1 MMKLKKLILAL
12 LLVTNSTVVAFAQ
25 NGTDVENNEKVEV
38 IVTENTNMYKGKDGY
53 YSADKEVITV
63 IPANSVIY
71 VQDTTEN
78 IDYALCKYR
87 DTSGNDIFG
96 YVNKD
101 NIKLFYLLQNDTDAK
116 EKVEVI
122 VTENTNMYKEAYA
135 SENKEAV
142 IPANSVIYVQDTTES
157 TDYALCRYRD
167 TSGNDIFGYVNKD
180 NIKLF
185 YLLVN

>member
-1 MMKLKKLILAL
+1 MTKLKKLILAL

-38 IVTENTNMYKGKDGY
+38 IVTENTNMYK
-53 YSADKEVITV
+53 
-63 IPANSVIY
+63 
-71 VQDTTEN
+71 
-78 IDYALCKYR
+78 
-87 DTSGNDIFG
+87 
-96 YVNKD
+96 
-101 NIKLFYLLQNDTDAK
+101 
-116 EKVEVI
+116 
-122 VTENTNMYKEAYA
+122 EAYA

-142 IPANSVIYVQDTTES
+142 IPANSIIYVQDTTES